1 MYNDLFPLGMLFCLL
16 GLSALLTGVAAP
28 VTAALSLDG
37 RKCALFLLSLL
48 LFTALSPAAAALLPL
63 FPAVVWA
70 GAMRWARGA
79 LLAFAGAVLCAALLL
94 GLFALFGGLAGVGAL
109 GGLLLSAAAPL
120 LRYRRAALSAAL
132 GGVALSALCAAL
144 LEGLLGVVLSAPP
157 AAYCDA
163 AAAAALFSPAAL
175 FAWRLKR
182 QKKNG

>member
-1 MYNDLFPLGMLFCLL
+1 M
-16 GLSALLTGVAAP
+16 AAP

-63 FPAVVWA
+63 CPAVAWA

-79 LLAFAGAVLCAALLL
+79 LLAFAGAVLCATLLL
-94 GLFALFGGLAGVGAL
+94 GLFALFGGLAGVGRWAACC
-109 GGLLLSAAAPL
+109 SPPPRRFCATAAPHS
-120 LRYRRAALSAAL
+120 LRRWGAWRSP
-132 GGVALSALCAAL
+132 ALCAAL